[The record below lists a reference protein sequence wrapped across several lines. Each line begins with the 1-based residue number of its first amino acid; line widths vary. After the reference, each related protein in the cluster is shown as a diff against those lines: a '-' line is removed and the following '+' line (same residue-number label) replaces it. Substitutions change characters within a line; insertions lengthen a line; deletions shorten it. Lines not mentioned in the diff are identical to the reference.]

1 VAGRLRVCYRPPR
14 DALLAIHSHGTFPA
28 RFSATDDADEQGFGL
43 YGVVGRLGGERPE
56 VALRVGVYGYFLPV
70 PWEAVF
76 EGDRGPFRDVH
87 FDPPDAADHGDGT
100 GDGAA
105 DGVSD

>member
-1 VAGRLRVCYRPPR
+1 M
-14 DALLAIHSHGTFPA
+14 I
-28 RFSATDDADEQGFGL
+28 
-43 YGVVGRLGGERPE
+43 GRLGTERPE

-87 FDPPDAADHGDGT
+87 FDPPAVSDGDGVP
-100 GDGAA
+100 D
-105 DGVSD
+105 